1 VVTATGLGTV
11 ARSSVC
17 EYVQSDTTIFAS
29 NITGGIKQLHVS
41 TLYVGHLQVVI
52 RLSDQLCRNA
62 WSALGEFWGRGGGS
76 RSRYNGGC
84 HGPGLFTG
92 GILLVVI
99 VPFSRRVLLLS

>member
-1 VVTATGLGTV
+1 M
-11 ARSSVC
+11 C

-62 WSALGEFWGRGGGS
+62 WSALGEFWGRGRGVRDLVITVGAMA
-76 RSRYNGGC
+76 
-84 HGPGLFTG
+84 PGYLQ
-92 GILLVVI
+92 VKYY
-99 VPFSRRVLLLS
+99 